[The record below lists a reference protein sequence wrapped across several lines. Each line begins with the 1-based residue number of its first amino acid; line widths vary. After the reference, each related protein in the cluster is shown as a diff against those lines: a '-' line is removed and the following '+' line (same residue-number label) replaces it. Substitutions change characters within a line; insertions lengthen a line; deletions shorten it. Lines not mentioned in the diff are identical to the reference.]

1 MELDAN
7 DKVIKHYTIADELIG
22 FEYDSADYCYVNNGH
37 GDVAFITDGSGAIVN
52 TYSYNAYG
60 TALICDEKVSNA
72 FRYTGEYYDAES
84 GLYYLRARYMNP
96 ETGTFT
102 QEDTYQGNIYDAL
115 SLHKYLYAQDNPV
128 SYIDPTGNMCTLVEA
143 AISVGGWA
151 METAGKIW
159 AAVKAIKAI
168 VTWEAIKVICTIRS
182 LGDQILNLLKADK
195 WYEYVDSLSGLALTI
210 IGIFV
215 DSLPVGRV
223 FRIIIDFSGLVLD
236 IFKLVINIFEHKNIR
251 GNIFD
256 IFFDLLELLADA
268 KIKDKKALEELK
280 KRYKRNDQQLS
291 LIDLTKEAVANG
303 IVPEDVKEILFKFA
317 NEYDSFDDVFIILF
331 HT

>member
-1 MELDAN
+1 MLLELDSN

-256 IFFDLLELLADA
+256 IFFDLLELLVDA

-291 LIDLTKEAVANG
+291 LIDLTKEAVA
-303 IVPEDVKEILFKFA
+303 
-317 NEYDSFDDVFIILF
+317 
-331 HT
+331 